1 MATRPLLLDNEFN
14 SVYDLEGPEQ
24 LGLGTDAQN
33 LLRRREAEERSDD
46 YQGFRDF
53 FKKIPEFGGKVL
65 TGFADKNLQ
74 GLGFLS
80 DVFGRTE
87 GSETIAGMRDQ
98 LYDPNQNAF
107 LVGDQLNTKVGNL
120 DPNKVSLKDQPK
132 PGQYSPIAIEDRSV
146 DDDVFNEEGPLGS
159 MDQELIKKINSRDS
173 FDARRDLIDEEENL
187 KSFPPQ
193 IGQIGEAQTD
203 ANSMEDIGETPTDPT
218 EDLFTSA
225 MQEFITGARGAG
237 PDSPAKRTLDDYK
250 KEFSEATG
258 IDVTGKVDKS
268 SALMAM
274 GLALMQN
281 KAGKGFNVGKI
292 LGEVGKAGEVA
303 LPKLEA
309 AKAVARQGA
318 LAGGKYALN
327 KQSSDSALR
336 TAAKEKTMNRGKY
349 WVYKKGDPGSEF
361 AEFDKGNFVD
371 LNKYEINSLVT
382 NPEFE
387 KQFEYIE
394 AKDRFDILKARAE
407 ASDIEL
413 GDEWA
418 SAGYKPYSLIGGDP
432 KDVPFELQVSA
443 VLRNPNYKGNK
454 SGPNADLGEDK
465 RTVINRFINLQNS
478 INRDVK
484 KFEQIGKYVKSGIS
498 APEQIASKVTQFFR
512 NMGFTPEGGMPSDIA
527 SAQQALNNFSI
538 DNATMILK
546 ESGKTLS
553 DADRKLVDRRVG
565 KINFTDADPKL
576 LHNQLADIYDFIVTK
591 SQQNLDLAV
600 KTLDQDFGIT
610 ISSAKSPPTKAELAQ
625 LNAFRKSN
633 GQKPLTMKDFQ

>member
-1 MATRPLLLDNEFN
+1 
-14 SVYDLEGPEQ
+14 
-24 LGLGTDAQN
+24 
-33 LLRRREAEERSDD
+33 
-46 YQGFRDF
+46 
-53 FKKIPEFGGKVL
+53 
-65 TGFADKNLQ
+65 
-74 GLGFLS
+74 
-80 DVFGRTE
+80 
-87 GSETIAGMRDQ
+87 
-98 LYDPNQNAF
+98 
-107 LVGDQLNTKVGNL
+107 
-120 DPNKVSLKDQPK
+120 
-132 PGQYSPIAIEDRSV
+132 
-146 DDDVFNEEGPLGS
+146 
-159 MDQELIKKINSRDS
+159 
-173 FDARRDLIDEEENL
+173 
-187 KSFPPQ
+187 
-193 IGQIGEAQTD
+193 
-203 ANSMEDIGETPTDPT
+203 
-218 EDLFTSA
+218 
-225 MQEFITGARGAG
+225 
-237 PDSPAKRTLDDYK
+237 
-250 KEFSEATG
+250 
-258 IDVTGKVDKS
+258 
-268 SALMAM
+268 
-274 GLALMQN
+274 
-281 KAGKGFNVGKI
+281 
-292 LGEVGKAGEVA
+292 
-303 LPKLEA
+303 
-309 AKAVARQGA
+309 
-318 LAGGKYALN
+318 
-327 KQSSDSALR
+327 
-336 TAAKEKTMNRGKY
+336 MNRGKY